1 MTDSTVTPT
10 TRHLSSGR
18 DLPALWAGI
27 LLPPAAWFLSQQI
40 SYILVLWACASR
52 RQFAL
57 PLVTLAMLLPAGA
70 GGVMAWRSWQRTKQ
84 DPAYKAG
91 SMLLRNRFMAFG
103 GILSSGMFSLAILAQ
118 AIPSFI
124 LSACTP

>member
-1 MTDSTVTPT
+1 MTESSVTPT

-27 LLPPAAWFLSQQI
+27 LVPPTAWFLSQQI
-40 SYILVLWACASR
+40 SYMLVPWACATR

-57 PLVTLAMLLPAGA
+57 PFVTLAMLLPAGTS
-70 GGVMAWRSWQRTKQ
+70 GIMAWRSWRRTNQ
-84 DPAYKAG
+84 DPAYEAG
-91 SMLLRNRFMAFG
+91 SMLLRSRFMALG
-103 GILSSGMFSLAILAQ
+103 GLLSSGMFSLAILAQ